1 MGKIKGQKKNEKL
14 RVENGKCAGAGR
26 IGGARPGSGRKK
38 KPTLGFPVNAGRMF
52 ADAVVQLSLAVEK
65 HPYFAN
71 VVCSDAHK
79 LQASANVRTRKNLIE
94 EDVASG
100 GKVDA
105 VFMINLYV
113 EKAIVAYA
121 VGDSGEYARRM
132 AQVVA
137 VAMRMWQLGE
147 MELKKKGGAK

>member
-1 MGKIKGQKKNEKL
+1 MGKIKGQKKN
-14 RVENGKCAGAGR
+14 APTGR
-26 IGGARPGSGRKK
+26 IGGARPGAGRKK
-38 KPTLGFPVNAGRMF
+38 KPTLGLPVKAGLMF
-52 ADAVVQLSLAVEK
+52 AASIAELVKAVGK
-65 HPYFAN
+65 HPYFAD

-79 LQASANVRTRKNLIE
+79 LQASANVRTRKNLLE

-147 MELKKKGGAK
+147 MELEKKGGAK